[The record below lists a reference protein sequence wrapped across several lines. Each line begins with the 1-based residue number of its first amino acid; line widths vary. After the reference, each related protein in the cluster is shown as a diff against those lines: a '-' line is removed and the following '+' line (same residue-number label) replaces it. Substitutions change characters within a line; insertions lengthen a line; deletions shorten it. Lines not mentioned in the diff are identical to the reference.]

1 MNLILDWDSSPW
13 SRRRDG
19 MVITAR
25 VGVIIMDPLSQAQQR
40 GITVQGIFSGCG
52 MASSGFHI
60 TTPSPSTE
68 RYVRATSLALNKA
81 GITPDQVGYINAH
94 ATSTPAGDVNEPK
107 TIHKLFGSHTQS
119 AAASPIKPM
128 HLHIRPRTK
137 T

>member
-1 MNLILDWDSSPW
+1 
-13 SRRRDG
+13 
-19 MVITAR
+19 
-25 VGVIIMDPLSQAQQR
+25 
-40 GITVQGIFSGCG
+40 
-52 MASSGFHI
+52 MAKATSGFHV

-68 RYVRATSLALNKA
+68 RYVRTMPLALNKA

-94 ATSTPAGDVNEPK
+94 ATSTLAGDVNEPK

-137 T
+137 TQTPPGWFSFAQSTQPKQKRQQINKT